1 MALNNYRGFNLKLVS
16 REKDQ
21 WQVQIK
27 NRVLNGSLTG
37 IRKSVDWFCETASI
51 IEPSEFASFESKRQ
65 AAKGL
70 VENFHGFKIQNDTGE
85 PNAWYCMFN
94 GRLLKGGKPA
104 IQKHIETTMLALKKQ
119 QAALQTK
126 K

>member
-1 MALNNYRGFNLKLVS
+1 MALNNYRGFNLKLLN
-16 REKDQ
+16 RENDQ

-27 NRVLNGSLTG
+27 SRTLKGTLAG
-37 IRKSVDWFCETASI
+37 IRKSVDWFFETASI
-51 IEPSEFASFESKRQ
+51 IEPSEFSSFQTKRQ
-65 AAKGL
+65 SFKNQ
-70 VENFHGFKIQNDTGE
+70 VDNFHGFIIKNDTGE

-94 GRLLKGGKPA
+94 GRLIKGAKPA
-104 IQKHIETTMLALKKQ
+104 IQKHIETTLVALKKQ